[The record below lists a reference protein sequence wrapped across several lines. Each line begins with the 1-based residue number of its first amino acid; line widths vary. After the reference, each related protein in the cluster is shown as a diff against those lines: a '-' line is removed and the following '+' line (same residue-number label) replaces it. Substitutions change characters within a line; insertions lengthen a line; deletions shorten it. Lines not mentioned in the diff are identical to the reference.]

1 MKIPERRK
9 YPRYGFQSDVE
20 VVTASTVTR
29 AFITD
34 ISLGGLFIVTQAPQP
49 VGVTFTARLLLDPP
63 LILSCEVCRVL
74 LGKGMGTAFTEV
86 SETDRIR
93 LEKLLAWL
101 ASG

>member
-1 MKIPERRK
+1 MPERRK

-34 ISLGGLFIVTQAPQP
+34 LSLGGIFIVTQAPQP
-49 VGVTFTARLLLDPP
+49 VGRVFTARVLLDPP
-63 LILSCEVCRVL
+63 LILSCEVRRVL
-74 LGKGMGTAFTEV
+74 PGKGMGAIFTEL
-86 SETDRIR
+86 SEADHIR